1 MSGGSTSEEF
11 VLIADLRC
19 SSSAVYV
26 VPIKLRKFCLL
37 RRRWRR
43 GGPHAESAVSLA
55 GLASQLKPALP
66 TLALGN
72 VTNAPRSRR
81 LHVGTLN
88 DALTSFWHH
97 FNQRGD
103 AIELG
108 LKLESS

>member
-1 MSGGSTSEEF
+1 MSSGSLSDEF
-11 VLIADLRC
+11 VLIADLC
-19 SSSAVYV
+19 CLFCPDKAQK
-26 VPIKLRKFCLL
+26 VPCIL
-37 RRRWRR
+37 RRRCRR

-72 VTNAPRSRR
+72 VTNGPRSRR
-81 LHVGTLN
+81 LHVWTLN